1 MMPQFPESNDAP
13 LNSPPPALKGYL
25 PLEGGG
31 KRRGRRLPSPA
42 RGGSGRE
49 AGGGVTVSLAV
60 CLATLAACQSSRPN
74 VAGENSAA
82 VALLQRIN
90 TNAHTCWTRSKDKD
104 FDSYAVIPELD
115 TQAGKPRILVVDKKA
130 AHGLP
135 KLVIEAD
142 GKPVKAAAYGPL
154 LSGSAGAR
162 IGADLK
168 RWTGGS
174 DACAA

>member
-1 MMPQFPESNDAP
+1 MNGRFV
-13 LNSPPPALKGYL
+13 L
-25 PLEGGG
+25 PL
-31 KRRGRRLPSPA
+31 A
-42 RGGSGRE
+42 I
-49 AGGGVTVSLAV
+49 
-60 CLATLAACQSSRPN
+60 CLAALAACQSSRPDM
-74 VAGENSAA
+74 AGADSAA
-82 VALLQRIN
+82 VAFLQRIN

-104 FDSYAVIPELD
+104 FVGYAVIPELD

-154 LSGSAGAR
+154 LSGPAGSR
-162 IGADLK
+162 ISTDLK
-168 RWTGGS
+168 RWAGGS

>member
-1 MMPQFPESNDAP
+1 MSSTSPSVVGTAAVSSAP
-13 LNSPPPALKGYL
+13 ST
-25 PLEGGG
+25 
-31 KRRGRRLPSPA
+31 RVRLLTFL
-42 RGGSGRE
+42 
-49 AGGGVTVSLAV
+49 VTIAV
-60 CLATLAACQSSRPN
+60 AVAALATPQLTSTASARSLPK
-74 VAGENSAA
+74 NSYGAKYF
-82 VALLQRIN
+82 ALNMLHMMNRE
-90 TNAHTCWTRSKDKD
+90 R
-104 FDSYAVIPELD
+104 
-115 TQAGKPRILVVDKKA
+115 R